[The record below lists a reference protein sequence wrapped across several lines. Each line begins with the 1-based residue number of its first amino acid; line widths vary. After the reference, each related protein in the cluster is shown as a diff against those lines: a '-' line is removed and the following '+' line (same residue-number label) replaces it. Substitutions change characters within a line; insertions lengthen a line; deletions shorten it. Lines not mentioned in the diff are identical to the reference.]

1 MDTKQL
7 AALCA
12 VVGRSSFSQA
22 AEQLGVTQPAVSLAI
37 RSLEK
42 RLGRQLIDRSGR
54 TVEPTPA
61 GVIAYRQAQ
70 RVLAAE
76 RELFRSLEDEGGELS
91 GHLVVGASTGPGERV
106 LPSIMGA
113 FHRDHPDVLVTL
125 RVDDTE
131 TIIDRVLDRQLEI
144 GIVGAER
151 THRALVFE
159 PVLRDER
166 VLAVPPD
173 HPFAGTTVPL
183 EELIATPMV
192 IQQEGAG
199 VRTVIERELR
209 AVGVRPRDL
218 NVVAELG
225 MQESAKSA
233 VEAGLG
239 VTFVSSLAVEREVEE
254 GRLAVAQ
261 VDGLQ
266 TQRLFYAVRS
276 ASRPPGRLVT
286 SFLAF
291 AREALGERAA
301 FVEDAPDRPVR
312 GRRVG

>member
-1 MDTKQL
+1 
-7 AALCA
+7 
-12 VVGRSSFSQA
+12 
-22 AEQLGVTQPAVSLAI
+22 
-37 RSLEK
+37 
-42 RLGRQLIDRSGR
+42 
-54 TVEPTPA
+54 
-61 GVIAYRQAQ
+61 
-70 RVLAAE
+70 
-76 RELFRSLEDEGGELS
+76 
-91 GHLVVGASTGPGERV
+91 
-106 LPSIMGA
+106 
-113 FHRDHPDVLVTL
+113 
-125 RVDDTE
+125 
-131 TIIDRVLDRQLEI
+131 
-144 GIVGAER
+144 
-151 THRALVFE
+151 
-159 PVLRDER
+159 
-166 VLAVPPD
+166 
-173 HPFAGTTVPL
+173 
-183 EELIATPMV
+183 
-192 IQQEGAG
+192 
-199 VRTVIERELR
+199 VIERELR

-254 GRLAVAQ
+254 GRLATAA

-286 SFLAF
+286 AFLVF